1 MGNLPF
7 DRLNNIVSSIIP
19 NHIVSQLNMIWI
31 SNPYIYINT
40 WSVFHFM
47 WGSIMPFVIGPN
59 RPLYA
64 LFIHTVWEGIEYIL
78 AYGGH
83 PLFVEEAVDILWDTL
98 LYMIGYMI
106 ISKGLTYSRKSY
118 MKLPQYTV

>member
-1 MGNLPF
+1 MGNQPF
-7 DRLNNIVSSIIP
+7 DRLNNIVNSIIP
-19 NHIVSQLNMIWI
+19 NHIVKQLNMIWI

-40 WSVFHFM
+40 WSVFHFI
-47 WGSIMPFVIGPN
+47 WGSITPFIIGPN

-106 ISKGLTYSRKSY
+106 ISKVLIYSNKSY